1 MSEQQPAPPR
11 APSRGLV
18 EQLFERRR
26 VLVVLAVLLV
36 ELVVFAGG
44 LLTPL
49 SASTLQGLNQQASSQ
64 FGPIRSAAFGP
75 EVALIFS
82 HNLAIALGEM
92 VPGLGAL
99 LLLFS
104 IYTTGLVA
112 QALVVAQGL
121 PGPSALF
128 LFAFPYS
135 FVELSGYAIATGAGV
150 MLLAA
155 WRGKRLRQEL
165 KVLALEVV
173 AVVGVLLV
181 AATMETTTTYSPLL
195 GLALWVPTGLA
206 MVAVRVLARRRA
218 LREKARNP
226 SLVAPGPGLSPP
238 LSRGLSQEA
247 DARAKAFERAYIES
261 HPDAQPRPKPRD
273 VEETGP

>member
-1 MSEQQPAPPR
+1 M
-11 APSRGLV
+11 
-18 EQLFERRR
+18 
-26 VLVVLAVLLV
+26 VVLAVLLV
-36 ELVVFAGG
+36 ELVVFVGG

-49 SASTLQGLNQQASSQ
+49 SASTLQALTQQTNSQ
-64 FGPIRSAAFGP
+64 FGPIRSAAFGQT
-75 EVALIFS
+75 VALIFS

-112 QALVVAQGL
+112 QALVAAQGL

-135 FVELSGYAIATGAGV
+135 IVELSGYAIATGAGV

-181 AATMETTTTYSPLL
+181 AATMETATISFSPFL

-206 MVAVRVLARRRA
+206 MFAVRVLARRRA

-226 SLVAPGPGLSPP
+226 SLGAQGPDLSPP
-238 LSRGLSQEA
+238 LSRGVSQEA
-247 DARAKAFERAYIES
+247 DARAKAFEQAYIES